1 MNPAADIAI
10 KIKQWAEELGFL
22 ACGITSARP
31 ISPEDKEKLNQ
42 WLDAGY
48 HGEMHY
54 MENHREKR
62 IHPAELVEGAQSVIC
77 LAYNYFPNS
86 PNQTVENSPKIA
98 KYAWGEDYH
107 RVVKDKVFHLMQK
120 IADEIPNFQG
130 RGFTDSAP
138 IMERQLAA
146 RAGLGWIG
154 KNSLLLRKGVGSFFF
169 LAEIICNLTLPEDNP
184 IITDHCGTCTACIDA
199 CPTQAIVQPQVIN
212 SNLCISYQTIEK
224 KGLSDLPIEQQQ
236 GWIYGCDIC
245 QDVCPWNRFSEPTVE
260 KRFESRPYA
269 HADTDKWQQW
279 IENPSTFKQLLKS
292 TAAERTGHAKILAEA
307 QRFLNNSPNIRE
319 SNSANPSK

>member
-31 ISPEDKEKLNQ
+31 ISPEDQEKLNQ
-42 WLDAGY
+42 WLDAGF

-62 IHPAELVEGAQSVIC
+62 IHPTELVEGAQSVIC

-120 IADEIPNFQG
+120 IDCS
-130 RGFTDSAP
+130 TS
-138 IMERQLAA
+138 
-146 RAGLGWIG
+146 
-154 KNSLLLRKGVGSFFF
+154 
-169 LAEIICNLTLPEDNP
+169 
-184 IITDHCGTCTACIDA
+184 
-199 CPTQAIVQPQVIN
+199 
-212 SNLCISYQTIEK
+212 
-224 KGLSDLPIEQQQ
+224 SD
-236 GWIYGCDIC
+236 
-245 QDVCPWNRFSEPTVE
+245 
-260 KRFESRPYA
+260 K
-269 HADTDKWQQW
+269 
-279 IENPSTFKQLLKS
+279 
-292 TAAERTGHAKILAEA
+292 
-307 QRFLNNSPNIRE
+307 
-319 SNSANPSK
+319 